1 VVKSSSQ
8 KSIAMDTLS
17 CTSPRGAARRCVCV
31 SQLTAWS
38 VPLPWRA
45 KRDAWERAA
54 ARAGGVA
61 AEHGAGWATPLKTA
75 QHEPSARCARLRQR
89 REQRRR
95 PRRSPGARPHDAGA
109 GDAAAARGPF
119 RPFPGV
125 VLNGTPIRSRLVRL
139 THAQWEHSVRRAG
152 GVGLRT
158 ARRRTRWAAPTPA
171 PAYGHRRTRT
181 R

>member
-1 VVKSSSQ
+1 MVKSSSQ

-75 QHEPSARCARLRQR
+75 QHEASARIIGGGRGRIQLFGVGRAWSGSASSKIARVVVRA
-89 REQRRR
+89 
-95 PRRSPGARPHDAGA
+95 SWFAVAAAGA
-109 GDAAAARGPF
+109 GTIAR
-119 RPFPGV
+119 
-125 VLNGTPIRSRLVRL
+125 VR
-139 THAQWEHSVRRAG
+139 APRRCAPSSSGWRAG
-152 GVGLRT
+152 ATSRARKGGSIIGT
-158 ARRRTRWAAPTPA
+158 AIESIALGGA
-171 PAYGHRRTRT
+171 PA
-181 R
+181 